1 MNAEGK
7 TGEGLIGEVEELR
20 RRVFELER
28 LLENH
33 ERSQQALFESEE
45 RFRFMAETT
54 GDVLYRLRYSTM
66 KYDYISPSIKKLTG
80 HAPEEID
87 ELGFASLIAEMEMPG
102 VETTSFEA
110 IAKTRRAGK
119 TGEFHA
125 DYMVRTKSGDRKW
138 LSDHSFPWRNEAGD
152 IIGSVGILTDIT
164 QRKQAEFALR
174 RANHE
179 LQRLASLDGLTR
191 LANRR
196 RFDEFL
202 KQEWLRMR
210 REKAPLSVVLA
221 DIDHFK
227 LYNDTFG
234 HIAGDDCL
242 RTVAR
247 VIRQCVRRPADLV
260 ARYGGEEFGI
270 VLSKTDSS
278 GAMFVSEMIR
288 VAVLNLKISNPASSA
303 KPFVTLS
310 LGVSSTHPAKKTA
323 PETLL
328 ATADEALYDA
338 KGQGR
343 NRAVVKPFP

>member
-1 MNAEGK
+1 MERP
-7 TGEGLIGEVEELR
+7 GE
-20 RRVFELER
+20 
-28 LLENH
+28 
-33 ERSQQALFESEE
+33 
-45 RFRFMAETT
+45 ET
-54 GDVLYRLRYSTM
+54 
-66 KYDYISPSIKKLTG
+66 PSF
-80 HAPEEID
+80 D
-87 ELGFASLIAEMEMPG
+87 
-102 VETTSFEA
+102 A
-110 IAKTRRAGK
+110 IAKTRQEGR

-125 DYMVRTKSGDRKW
+125 DYLVRTRSGERKW
-138 LSDHSFPWRNEAGD
+138 LADHSFPWLDEAGG

-174 RANHE
+174 RANLE

-210 REKAPLSVVLA
+210 REKAPISVVLA

-234 HIAGDDCL
+234 HIAGDECL

-260 ARYGGEEFGI
+260 ARYGGEELGI
-270 VLSKTDSS
+270 VLSKTDSG
-278 GAMFVSEMIR
+278 GAMFVAEMIR
-288 VAVLNLKISNPASSA
+288 AAVLNLKTAHPASLT
-303 KPFVTLS
+303 KPFVSLS
-310 LGVSSTHPAKKTA
+310 LGVSSTYPSKKTSA
-323 PETLL
+323 ETLL

-343 NRAVVKPFP
+343 NRAVSKPFA